1 MTFEITSPSLFDEV
15 SADEPSPL
23 GQSRSIA
30 HVETLKKNPETKLQA
45 PKEIC
50 YESIER
56 QRWEDE
62 GGASSSCLGSNDRIE
77 RLDPS
82 IIEGHLNQAQVHFEQ
97 NDIESAANELIAAA
111 ERMNNHRAMVHSAM
125 NQAISKLTTLGQK
138 STPPHPKALSL
149 MKARKAF
156 LL

>member
-1 MTFEITSPSLFDEV
+1 MTFEITSPSFFDEV
-15 SADEPSPL
+15 SVDEPSPL
-23 GQSRSIA
+23 GQSRSIV
-30 HVETLKKNPETKLQA
+30 HVDTLKQKPETLFQ

-62 GGASSSCLGSNDRIE
+62 GGAHSSCLGPDDRLN
-77 RLDPS
+77 RLDSS
-82 IIEGHLNQAQVHFEQ
+82 IVESHLNQAQVHFEED
-97 NDIESAANELIAAA
+97 DIDSAANELIAAA
-111 ERMNNHRAMVHSAM
+111 ERINKHRAMIHNAM

-138 STPPHPKALSL
+138 STPPHPRALSL
-149 MKARKAF
+149 IKARKAY